1 MHSSITLNWWAIALR
16 GVAAILLGIAAFA
29 LTGITLLVLLAVFVA
44 YLFIDGVFALV
55 AGVRVRSWILAIE
68 GALGII
74 VGVIALVWP
83 NVTLLALALLIA
95 AWAILTGI
103 AELAA
108 AVSLRRVI
116 RNEWLLALGGV
127 LSIVFG
133 IVVALFP
140 AAGLFAIVYVIGA
153 YALVWGVI
161 LLALAFRL
169 RGYHRAPI
177 AAA

>member
-55 AGVRVRSWILAIE
+55 AGVRGRSWILAIE

-116 RNEWLLALGGV
+116 RGEWLLALGGV

-169 RGYHRAPI
+169 RGYHRTPI
-177 AAA
+177 VAA

>member
-1 MHSSITLNWWAIALR
+1 MQSSMTSSWWALALR
-16 GVAAILLGIAAFA
+16 GVAALALGIAAFA

-55 AGVRVRSWILAIE
+55 AGVGGRSWLLIAE
-68 GALGII
+68 GVLGIAA
-74 VGVIALVWP
+74 GVIALVWP
-83 NVTLLALALLIA
+83 NVTLLALALVIA

-116 RNEWLLALGGV
+116 RNEWLLAVGGL

-133 IVVALFP
+133 ILVALFP
-140 AAGLFAIVYVIGA
+140 AAGLFAVVYVIGA
-153 YALVWGVI
+153 YAVVWGVI

-169 RGYHRAPI
+169 RGYHGRPVVAP
-177 AAA
+177 